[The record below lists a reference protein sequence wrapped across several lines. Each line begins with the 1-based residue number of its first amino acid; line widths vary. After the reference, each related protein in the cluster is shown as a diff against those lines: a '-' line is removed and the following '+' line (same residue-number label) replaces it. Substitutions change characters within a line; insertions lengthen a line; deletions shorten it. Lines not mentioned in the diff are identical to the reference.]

1 MADGDITFIGSVK
14 IQTTSFGDITK
25 VGLNADDLEKLK
37 ENMDERG
44 WVNIEFLS
52 SKAGKAYG
60 RIARPFTPSS
70 EGSPKGAANAT
81 DQQDEDELPF

>member
-25 VGLNADDLEKLK
+25 VGLQAEDLEKLK

-60 RIARPFTPSS
+60 RIARPYTPS

-81 DQQDEDELPF
+81 DQQDADDLPF